1 MKERVLK
8 TDLKKKKKR
17 KMSVLQRGWVVC
29 EVLSPMPVSNIHRDS
44 SMLEQV

>member
-8 TDLKKKKKR
+8 TDLKKKKR

-29 EVLSPMPVSNIHRDS
+29 EVLSPMPVSNIHCDS